1 MADMTSQDMAGKL
14 LAAGFERSGPA
25 ATALSD
31 PIADTPMVVTLD
43 QLRPYDHD
51 PRMKRNP
58 AYEEI
63 KASIRER
70 GLDAAPA
77 ITRRPGEDHYII
89 RNGGNTRLAILRE
102 LWSETKD
109 ERFFRISCLFRPW
122 PERGEIVALTGHLA
136 ENELR
141 GGLTFIERA
150 LGVEK
155 AREFYEQE
163 SSAALSQ
170 SELARRLAADGFPVQ
185 RSHITRMADAVRY
198 LLPAIPTVLYGGLGR
213 HQVERL
219 SVMRT
224 ACKRTWE
231 HYAKDRTLPLDFDS
245 FFQEVLAQF
254 DTQGDEFATQRVQD
268 ELIGQM
274 SELLGI
280 GYDVLALDLTES
292 ESRHRALVS
301 DPTPPA
307 APPALPSPTAGTP
320 PPPGVASSIAK
331 PAAAASPP
339 PASPP
344 ASEPT
349 LREDTARETTTES
362 PAAAPGD
369 LLLEHIVSPA
379 PTTERLQSI
388 QRMVA
393 DQLGDALPPDFSASV
408 LQSIPVQAGG
418 LYPISDVWYID
429 AGLDTPDRLRIHIA
443 QFAREIAGEAALDEC
458 IEDRSDGIGFV
469 CCAARRRLASTA
481 ARPGST
487 PRRLHKALERHGVGQ
502 AISAA
507 PPGPASAGPGSRH
520 HGARDVSE
528 GGRMSTSHPLNQAV
542 IAQALYDLRNGQLR
556 RCKAMGFGE
565 AELDALKHPAL
576 ISVLANASVSW
587 CSVTVN
593 REVLQR
599 LLNQAQD
606 VEKEIATVDR
616 MLRLGASTEM
626 VSRFYGLTHQE
637 VALRREILGLPKRK
651 GRHPVL
657 DETQDTELWRQW
669 KAVTSSRN
677 VDLEDETSILDA
689 AMDLA
694 EGMSL
699 PLSVVWAAIRNW
711 VDQGL
716 D

>member
-14 LAAGFERSGPA
+14 LAAGFERSGPS

-77 ITRRPGEDHYII
+77 ITRRPDEGHYII
-89 RNGGNTRLAILRE
+89 RNGGNTRLAILHE

-122 PERGEIVALTGHLA
+122 PQRGEIVALTGHLA

-163 SSAALSQ
+163 SSATLSQ
-170 SELARRLAADGFPVQ
+170 SELARRLAADGYPVQ
-185 RSHITRMADAVRY
+185 QSHISRMADAVRY

-219 SVMRT
+219 SVLRK
-224 ACKRTWE
+224 ACERTWE
-231 HYAKDRTLPLDFDS
+231 HYAKGRSLSLDFDS
-245 FFQEVLAQF
+245 FFQEVLSPF
-254 DTQGDEFATQRVQD
+254 DTQADEFAPQRVQD

-274 SELLGI
+274 SDLLGI
-280 GYDVLALDLTES
+280 DYDVLALDLTES

-307 APPALPSPTAGTP
+307 AAPALPQPAANTP
-320 PPPGVASSIAK
+320 PPPSAASSIAT
-331 PAAAASPP
+331 PTTPASPS

-349 LREDTARETTTES
+349 ARHDSTTAGEPTTEI
-362 PAAAPGD
+362 PAAETGD
-369 LLLEHIVSPA
+369 LLRDHIVSPA

-393 DQLGDALPPDFSASV
+393 DQLGDALPPDFSSNV

-443 QFAREIAGEAALDEC
+443 QFAREIAGEAGLDEC
-458 IEDRSDGIGFV
+458 IEDHPDGIGFTCRLNTQAPSPIGRAV
-469 CCAARRRLASTA
+469 LTLLVSLTGQPAAEAGVDSAQLAADLPALLHGQGQSQGDGARRLSDTALVKLFRLLRLA
-481 ARPGST
+481 
-487 PRRLHKALERHGVGQ
+487 RRLL
-502 AISAA
+502 
-507 PPGPASAGPGSRH
+507 
-520 HGARDVSE
+520 
-528 GGRMSTSHPLNQAV
+528 
-542 IAQALYDLRNGQLR
+542 
-556 RCKAMGFGE
+556 
-565 AELDALKHPAL
+565 
-576 ISVLANASVSW
+576 
-587 CSVTVN
+587 
-593 REVLQR
+593 
-599 LLNQAQD
+599 
-606 VEKEIATVDR
+606 
-616 MLRLGASTEM
+616 
-626 VSRFYGLTHQE
+626 
-637 VALRREILGLPKRK
+637 
-651 GRHPVL
+651 
-657 DETQDTELWRQW
+657 
-669 KAVTSSRN
+669 
-677 VDLEDETSILDA
+677 DLEAGA
-689 AMDLA
+689 AA
-694 EGMSL
+694 SGT
-699 PLSVVWAAIRNW
+699 
-711 VDQGL
+711 
-716 D
+716 

>member
-14 LAAGFERSGPA
+14 IAAGFERSGPA
-25 ATALSD
+25 ATALTD

-58 AYEEI
+58 AYEDI

-163 SSAALSQ
+163 SGAALSQ

-224 ACKRTWE
+224 ACSRTWE
-231 HYAKDRTLPLDFDS
+231 YYAKGRSLPLDFDS
-245 FFQEVLAQF
+245 FFQEVLSQF
-254 DTQGDEFATQRVQD
+254 DTQGDEFAPQRVQD

-307 APPALPSPTAGTP
+307 AAPALPQPTASTL
-320 PPPGVASSIAK
+320 PPPGATTSSVT
-331 PAAAASPP
+331 PAP

-344 ASEPT
+344 ATEPVS
-349 LREDTARETTTES
+349 RQNDAAAGEATTGS
-362 PAAAPGD
+362 QAAAPGD
-369 LLLEHIVSPA
+369 LLREHIVSPA

-443 QFAREIAGEAALDEC
+443 QFAREIAGEAGLDEC
-458 IEDRSDGIGFV
+458 IEDRADGIGFACRTRGQAPSPLGRPV
-469 CCAARRRLASTA
+469 LTLLASLTGQPVAEAGVDGARLATDLPTLLHGQSQGRGNGAGRLSDTALVKLFRLLRLARR
-481 ARPGST
+481 
-487 PRRLHKALERHGVGQ
+487 
-502 AISAA
+502 
-507 PPGPASAGPGSRH
+507 
-520 HGARDVSE
+520 
-528 GGRMSTSHPLNQAV
+528 
-542 IAQALYDLRNGQLR
+542 
-556 RCKAMGFGE
+556 
-565 AELDALKHPAL
+565 
-576 ISVLANASVSW
+576 
-587 CSVTVN
+587 
-593 REVLQR
+593 
-599 LLNQAQD
+599 LL
-606 VEKEIATVDR
+606 
-616 MLRLGASTEM
+616 
-626 VSRFYGLTHQE
+626 
-637 VALRREILGLPKRK
+637 
-651 GRHPVL
+651 
-657 DETQDTELWRQW
+657 
-669 KAVTSSRN
+669 
-677 VDLEDETSILDA
+677 DLEAGTTA
-689 AMDLA
+689 PGA
-694 EGMSL
+694 
-699 PLSVVWAAIRNW
+699 
-711 VDQGL
+711 
-716 D
+716 

>member
-77 ITRRPGEDHYII
+77 ITRRPGGDHYII

-102 LWSETKD
+102 LWSETKE

-163 SSAALSQ
+163 SGAALSQ

-231 HYAKDRTLPLDFDS
+231 HYAKDRSLPLDFDS

-254 DTQGDEFATQRVQD
+254 DTQGDEFAPQRVQD

-307 APPALPSPTAGTP
+307 AQPALPSPTAGTP
-320 PPPGVASSIAK
+320 TPPGAASSIAT
-331 PAAAASPP
+331 PAAAAGPP

-349 LREDTARETTTES
+349 LRHDDTAAGEAATGS
-362 PAAAPGD
+362 PAAAP
-369 LLLEHIVSPA
+369 
-379 PTTERLQSI
+379 
-388 QRMVA
+388 
-393 DQLGDALPPDFSASV
+393 
-408 LQSIPVQAGG
+408 
-418 LYPISDVWYID
+418 SD
-429 AGLDTPDRLRIHIA
+429 
-443 QFAREIAGEAALDEC
+443 
-458 IEDRSDGIGFV
+458 
-469 CCAARRRLASTA
+469 
-481 ARPGST
+481 
-487 PRRLHKALERHGVGQ
+487 
-502 AISAA
+502 
-507 PPGPASAGPGSRH
+507 
-520 HGARDVSE
+520 
-528 GGRMSTSHPLNQAV
+528 
-542 IAQALYDLRNGQLR
+542 
-556 RCKAMGFGE
+556 
-565 AELDALKHPAL
+565 
-576 ISVLANASVSW
+576 
-587 CSVTVN
+587 
-593 REVLQR
+593 
-599 LLNQAQD
+599 
-606 VEKEIATVDR
+606 
-616 MLRLGASTEM
+616 
-626 VSRFYGLTHQE
+626 
-637 VALRREILGLPKRK
+637 
-651 GRHPVL
+651 
-657 DETQDTELWRQW
+657 
-669 KAVTSSRN
+669 
-677 VDLEDETSILDA
+677 
-689 AMDLA
+689 
-694 EGMSL
+694 
-699 PLSVVWAAIRNW
+699 
-711 VDQGL
+711 
-716 D
+716 